1 MTDNNFKHKA
11 FYLKMREVTGTH
23 IVAPPSNHQ
32 NYPMIQKK
40 VIDAIYKKYRRR
52 PDSPDELNL
61 PLLFEKL
68 PEESNI
74 EIDGD
79 NIIINSIDSRSPFHE
94 IPVNHI
100 HAIIE
105 FDEAVA
111 IVLHSSIIFL
121 SKDDG
126 SAHIHLK
133 NVGPSLLDRL
143 RGVLGSAAF

>member
-1 MTDNNFKHKA
+1 
-11 FYLKMREVTGTH
+11 MREVTGTH